1 LAISF
6 VIQKDASNTSALAG
20 GHTRRFHNM
29 KLNIKRFLGISIIL
43 PLFIAS
49 CNLPGNGETPP
60 EISTAAALTVQA
72 AINES
77 ANQTPLASP
86 VATSAVGTT
95 PTFSQARASVGEVT
109 NCRTGPGTNYERVT
123 QLVANES
130 VEIIGFFPPNYWIVS
145 TSAGECWLSGEFA
158 TPSGSFSTVP
168 TVTAPPTSEGGELEA
183 ATFPNNGWT
192 FFCYGPGQAD
202 IALTWNDKADNET
215 GYRILRDTEVISELP
230 ANSTNFAETI
240 ELDSGESVNY
250 QIQVYNANGEVNTGV
265 DITCP

>member
-1 LAISF
+1 MKRGAYNIS
-6 VIQKDASNTSALAG
+6 VLVG
-20 GHTRRFHNM
+20 GHTRKLHNM
-29 KLNIKRFLGISIIL
+29 KVNIRQT
-43 PLFIAS
+43 LFILIVLGLFISS
-49 CNLPGNGETPP
+49 CNLSGSGATQP

-72 AINES
+72 AINDTE
-77 ANQTPLASP
+77 NQTPLASP
-86 VATSAVGTT
+86 AATNAMGTT
-95 PTFSQARASVGEVT
+95 PTFSQARASAGEVT
-109 NCRTGPGTNYERVT
+109 NCRTGPGANYERVT
-123 QLVANES
+123 QILPNES

-158 TPSGSFSTVP
+158 TPSGSFTTVP
-168 TVTAPPTSEGGELEA
+168 TVTAPPTSKGGDLEA

-192 FFCYGPGQAD
+192 FLCYGPGQAD
-202 IALTWNDKADNET
+202 ITLTWNDKADNET
-215 GYRILRDTEVISELP
+215 GYRILRDSKVISDLP